1 MSKPW
6 WSKKWGSNS
15 ICGITYSRLRPG
27 KNKNGV
33 HHTSRLKCSHSFCTN
48 LLLEWIKKCP
58 GEPTCPMCREQFDL
72 LDLLKK

>member
-33 HHTSRLKCSHSFCTN
+33 YHTSRLKCSHSFCTN

-58 GEPTCPMCREQFDL
+58 GEPTCPMCRQQFDL